1 MEKILRIHV
10 ERLPEGVYL
19 ATSER
24 FTGDWWLKGA
34 QLQKQ
39 WKSLVMSRVNYWKPG
54 LSKTN
59 RRTWSK
65 LPTSLSI
72 P

>member
-10 ERLPEGVYL
+10 ERLPEGMYL
-19 ATSER
+19 ATSEDLQ
-24 FTGDWWLKGA
+24 GLVAQGV

-39 WKSLVMSRVNYWKPG
+39 WKSHATSLVNYWKPG

-59 RRTWSK
+59 RRIWSS
-65 LPTSLSI
+65 LPTNLSI
-72 P
+72 L